1 MVRHLVLVVI
11 AISSA
16 ASVGAGTPASK
27 HAGSKRYDK
36 AEVAAAMADAHD
48 KWKSECGCN
57 VAMSV
62 DDSSLSATGPVGG
75 NTTFKI
81 THTFGVVAISATM
94 DVCKDA
100 DAKKKICGH
109 LRGVVVA
116 EVRDGSMGGTCQ
128 SNDKHVVTCT
138 FGMGY
143 GGDVLSAIGMTND
156 DAGYHW

>member
-1 MVRHLVLVVI
+1 MVRQLVLTLI
-11 AISSA
+11 AFSSA
-16 ASVGAGTPASK
+16 ATVLAGTPKSK
-27 HAGSKRYDK
+27 HYDK
-36 AEVAAAMADAHD
+36 AEVATAMAEAHD

-62 DDSSLSATGPVGG
+62 DDSSLSAKGPVGG

-81 THTFGVVAISATM
+81 THTFGVVAMSATM

-100 DAKKKICGH
+100 EAKKKICGQ

-143 GGDVLSAIGMTND
+143 GGDVLSAIGMTQGD
-156 DAGYHW
+156 SGYHW